1 MDTLIIIGIL
11 LAIAATI
18 VLYIKVMP
26 KRYDG
31 KLGNKFLQF
40 LHDFF
45 NFKTF
50 YIEAL
55 TKFVFVLLT
64 CACIFVGFLL
74 LFGKI
79 EYYGYFGATFE
90 QSTFLYGLGLM
101 ILGPLVLRV
110 TYEFVMMAILL
121 VQNVIAINR
130 KLKVQVSPVSP
141 APAAKAEEA
150 AEPAVAESAAEEAS
164 EE

>member
-74 LFGKI
+74 LFGK
-79 EYYGYFGATFE
+79 
-90 QSTFLYGLGLM
+90 
-101 ILGPLVLRV
+101 
-110 TYEFVMMAILL
+110 
-121 VQNVIAINR
+121 
-130 KLKVQVSPVSP
+130 KVQFQISKTNSSPRNDMP
-141 APAAKAEEA
+141 PI
-150 AEPAVAESAAEEAS
+150 
-164 EE
+164 

>member
-1 MDTLIIIGIL
+1 MTGSS
-11 LAIAATI
+11 AT
-18 VLYIKVMP
+18 
-26 KRYDG
+26 
-31 KLGNKFLQF
+31 
-40 LHDFF
+40 
-45 NFKTF
+45 NFCSFCTTFSTSRPF

-79 EYYGYFGATFE
+79 EYYGYFGATFG

-130 KLKVQVSPVSP
+130 KLKVQISPRLPRSGGKGRRSRR
-141 APAAKAEEA
+141 AGSSGERGGR
-150 AEPAVAESAAEEAS
+150 SS

>member
-26 KRYDG
+26 KKYDG
-31 KLGNKFLQF
+31 KLENKFLQF

-45 NFKTF
+45 HFKTF

-64 CACIFVGFLL
+64 CAFIFVGFLL

-130 KLKVQVSPVSP
+130 KLKVQVFPVSP

>member
-26 KRYDG
+26 KKYDG
-31 KLGNKFLQF
+31 KLKNKFLQF

-90 QSTFLYGLGLM
+90 QSSFRSFTCSIAE
-101 ILGPLVLRV
+101 ILTP
-110 TYEFVMMAILL
+110 
-121 VQNVIAINR
+121 
-130 KLKVQVSPVSP
+130 
-141 APAAKAEEA
+141 
-150 AEPAVAESAAEEAS
+150 EPYHRFSRS
-164 EE
+164 FPNLQLP

>member
-18 VLYIKVMP
+18 FLYIKVMP
-26 KRYDG
+26 KKYDG
-31 KLGNKFLQF
+31 KLENKFLQF

-45 NFKTF
+45 HFKTF

-64 CACIFVGFLL
+64 CACIFVGFML

-79 EYYGYFGATFE
+79 EYYGYFGATIE
-90 QSTFLYGLGLM
+90 QSTFLYGLCLM

-130 KLKVQVSPVSP
+130 KMKAQASPFSP
-141 APAAKAEEA
+141 APAEKVQEA
-150 AEPAVAESAAEEAS
+150 AEPKSSEITAEEAP
-164 EE
+164 EK

>member
-11 LAIAATI
+11 LAVAATI
-18 VLYIKVMP
+18 FLYIKVMP
-26 KRYDG
+26 KKYDG
-31 KLGNKFLQF
+31 KLENKFLQF

-45 NFKTF
+45 HLKTF

-130 KLKVQVSPVSP
+130 KLKVQVSPVFP

>member
-11 LAIAATI
+11 LAVAATI

-26 KRYDG
+26 KKYDG
-31 KLGNKFLQF
+31 KLENKFLQF

-45 NFKTF
+45 HFKTF
-50 YIEAL
+50 YI
-55 TKFVFVLLT
+55 VLLT

-130 KLKVQVSPVSP
+130 KLKAQATPVSP

>member
-26 KRYDG
+26 KKYDG
-31 KLGNKFLQF
+31 KLENKFLQF

-45 NFKTF
+45 HFKTF

-64 CACIFVGFLL
+64 CACIFVGSLL
-74 LFGKI
+74 LFARSNTT
-79 EYYGYFGATFE
+79 ATSA
-90 QSTFLYGLGLM
+90 QRL
-101 ILGPLVLRV
+101 
-110 TYEFVMMAILL
+110 
-121 VQNVIAINR
+121 NR
-130 KLKVQVSPVSP
+130 
-141 APAAKAEEA
+141 APSCTG
-150 AEPAVAESAAEEAS
+150 SAL
-164 EE
+164 